1 MLWLLLLYYV
11 GNPFSSYCANAPL
24 QLAAGYSST
33 GTSTTWS
40 LYNSTAGPSG
50 GIVMTTTSGTG
61 CSGSPTTVTIIFLCA
76 PLQVRPTSFYSITNS
91 GCTYTMTLYT
101 SLACTSAQ
109 IASAPTAISPPPAA
123 TSSNC
128 GYNGISFT
136 SLAVD
141 MNATDDS
148 GHTYVIHPCG
158 AVSSVSTQYC
168 GYPSNAAQQPTI
180 YVSVCEVTGYCNPY
194 YAEDGFSYFQ
204 PSSPSFN
211 WYPLTNGF
219 AYSINTTSN
228 YEGWYSQPSSGC
240 TAGSTS
246 TTFTFICNA
255 SATTVAATA
264 STARIYAA
272 PTYCQYIVQLQTSL
286 ACQGSQYWLAA
297 PKTSPQ
303 FGGLG
308 YDLSSLT
315 GYDIFASQSGI
326 FNGQV
331 AQFSFCINMY
341 NGSTSNW
348 AYSARGVMTVAY
360 SLTGGSI
367 SSSPTGTLS
376 INSFVSSV
384 ISSANGNPDVQLVL
398 SPLSSDGSDNV
409 LILTSGTDTPDGG
422 GVTVQWTTPSGTLLA
437 ANLYLSGTS
446 KVIDPAYP
454 VSNTWVSSAS
464 FTFTIQYYN
473 PSSPSLISCGTTST
487 PISFSSTAASSVP
500 VPAYYYYLNLAGQ
513 VQDPTC
519 QQYAPG
525 SMVCQRWGIST
536 CSHTALAAI
545 WQPSTITP
553 SWTWV
558 NGMNYS
564 AGIQL
569 TLQTSPPTATA
580 LTGSTYEIGCVG
592 QLVRIQFIC
601 AALIN
606 RPYVAATLVS
616 AGSFN
621 FACVWTFTIA
631 TYLVC
636 EPPSITPIPQP
647 TTQTQTCTAT
657 INGITY
663 NLNPLQYQDL
673 SAYSSSGTQYI
684 LRPCG
689 FVQNAFCQGSQ
700 ITYQSQLCAIPQVC
714 SNAGS
719 GSISVTS
726 ITGLYNTSLATW
738 SLITNGIS
746 LTQSTGQTCTATCG
760 GNTVY
765 NGPWTSIVNFM
776 CSSATGVNLGS
787 QTTVSVGSYNPT
799 TCAATNGGSCTITFT
814 TYTSYA
820 CSTPNPGYVSFN
832 ALTTN
837 APWEARANM
846 GYAITVSPI
855 TYTAVGSTSTSTL
868 PTGSFIVY
876 GGQNELPTNPN
887 TGSGTYQA
895 PEYDV
900 WASTNGANWI
910 LIGGYTLSY
919 GSPLYSSIVGA
930 TSVQSVAAQNG
941 LPGFID
947 GENSMKCTDKNT
959 GRINTLSSQTYHSIL
974 SLQIV

>member
-1 MLWLLLLYYV
+1 MLICLLLLWLCIVFYSIL

-24 QLAAGYSST
+24 QLSAGYST
-33 GTSTTWS
+33 TATSTTWS
-40 LYNSTAGPSG
+40 LYNSTAGASA
-50 GIVMTTTSGTG
+50 GIVMTTTSGTSCG
-61 CSGSPTTVTIIFLCA
+61 GSATTVQIIFLCA
-76 PLQVRPTSFYSITNS
+76 PLQTHSTSFSSISNS

-101 SLACTSAQ
+101 SLACTTAQ
-109 IASAPTAISPPPAA
+109 LASPPTAISPPPAA
-123 TSSNC
+123 TSTNC
-128 GYNGISFT
+128 GYNGVSFA

-141 MNATDDS
+141 FNATDEA
-148 GHTYVIHPCG
+148 GRTYVVHPCG
-158 AVSSVSTQYC
+158 AVTSVSTQYC
-168 GYPSNAAQQPTI
+168 AYPSNAAQQPSV
-180 YVSVCEVTGYCNPY
+180 YVSVCEVTGYCNPF

-204 PSSPSFN
+204 PSSSSFN
-211 WYPLTNGF
+211 WYPLSNGF
-219 AYSINTTSN
+219 AYSINTTYN

-240 TAGSTS
+240 TGGITS
-246 TTFTFICNA
+246 STFTFICNA
-255 SATTVAATA
+255 SASTVALTA

-272 PTYCQYIVQLQTSL
+272 PTSCQYIVQLQTSL

-297 PKTSPQ
+297 PQTSPQ

-315 GYDIFASQSGI
+315 GYDIFASQSGT
-326 FNGQV
+326 FNGQF

-341 NGSTSNW
+341 NGSTTNW
-348 AYSARGVMTVAY
+348 AYSARGVMSVAY
-360 SLTGGSI
+360 TLTSGTI
-367 SSSPTGTLS
+367 ISSPTGSLT

-384 ISSANGNPDVQLVL
+384 ISSANGNPDVQLIL
-398 SPLSSDGSDNV
+398 SPLSTDGSDNLLV
-409 LILTSGTDTPDGG
+409 LTSGTDVPDGG
-422 GVTVQWTTPSGTLLA
+422 GVTVQWTTPSSSLLE
-437 ANLYLSGTS
+437 ANLYISGSS
-446 KVIDPAYP
+446 KVIDTNFPAP
-454 VSNTWVSSAS
+454 NTWPAGAT
-464 FTFTIQYYN
+464 FTFNIQYYN
-473 PSSPSLISCGTTST
+473 PASPSLISCGTTST
-487 PISFSSTAASSVP
+487 PIPFTSTAAPSVP

-525 SMVCQRWGIST
+525 SMICQRWGITT
-536 CSHTALAAI
+536 CSNTALAAI
-545 WQPSTITP
+545 WQPSKITP
-553 SWTWV
+553 SWTWI
-558 NGMNYS
+558 NGMNYG

-569 TLQTSPPTATA
+569 TLQSSPPTATA
-580 LTGSTYEIGCVG
+580 LTGSTFEIGCVG

-601 AALIN
+601 SALSN
-606 RPYVAATLVS
+606 RPYVAASLVS

-636 EPPSITPIPQP
+636 QPPSITPIPQP
-647 TTQTQTCTAT
+647 TTQTQTCVTT

-663 NLNPLQYQDL
+663 NFNPLQYQDL
-673 SAYSSSGTQYI
+673 SAYLNGTQYL

-700 ITYQSQLCAIPQVC
+700 TAYQSQLCAIPQVC
-714 SNAGS
+714 SNSVS

-726 ITGLYNTSLATW
+726 ITGLYNSSLATW
-738 SLITNGIS
+738 SLISNGIS
-746 LTQSTGQTCTATCG
+746 LTQTSGQTCTATCG
-760 GNTVY
+760 TNAY
-765 NGPWTSIVNFM
+765 NGPWMSIINFM

-787 QTTVSVGSYNPT
+787 QTTVSVGSYNST
-799 TCAATNGGSCTITFT
+799 TCAVINGGPCTVIFT

-832 ALTTN
+832 ALTTA

-846 GYAITVSPI
+846 GYGITVSPI
-855 TYTAVGSTSTSTL
+855 TYTAVGSSSNTTL
-868 PTGSFIVY
+868 PVGSFIVY

-900 WASTNGANWI
+900 WASTNGANWN

-930 TSVQSVAAQNG
+930 TSVQSVAAQNS

-959 GRINTLSSQTYHSIL
+959 GQRHTLSYPT
-974 SLQIV
+974 